1 MRKFLIFILC
11 GQSVEKSFFCRMFL
25 KRESPWKSNWNNFDP
40 SLTSKPTAV
49 NCEFTN
55 FERGIGFK
63 AYLKIHA
70 SSSVHSILH

>member
-1 MRKFLIFILC
+1 MRKLNVNSLWTV
-11 GQSVEKSFFCRMFL
+11 SRKYFFCRMFL
-25 KRESPWKSNWNNFDP
+25 KRESPWKSNWNNFDL

-63 AYLKIHA
+63 IIFKDPCI
-70 SSSVHSILH
+70 